1 MAPKQ
6 QPPQPP
12 LQQSPSAA
20 ELVRKVAVEVMQ
32 TAGKMPPLG
41 AARVERGSQ
50 LMSQFCSALAADCP
64 AGDESSHANCSE
76 FCGWVQT
83 NCFDG
88 ITTDEHGAAVRA
100 RTRALNKSVERLCA
114 KQEYSIWR
122 EIVAE
127 FSPPEFESSP
137 PASEASDPQPSAA
150 AVEAEAEA
158 AEESR
163 DSDDTGAEAEND
175 SNGAEQHSDPENEIE
190 LSPPE
195 PGGLASHPAS
205 EASDPQPSAAAVEAE
220 AEEAAEESRASD
232 DTGTEAE
239 DDSNGTEQHSDPEND
254 VERMI
259 LDEPDDVEEL
269 MSEGEQ
275 DMSDAEHG
283 ANADSAAQ
291 TAPAAMEQEQE
302 QAQAQR
308 RGQVQ
313 DSAETNCSVESCCC
327 NPEEHELPVSAEVEH
342 SKEPVESRSKVAAH
356 LDIIIQCFPELS
368 RFAAHQLLQ
377 AYGYNAKHAISA
389 YHRAKQ
395 LRQQQKEEAEAHRRM
410 EYLRQAEYQRL
421 LRQRQ
426 QQRQQHTQYAHFRH
440 PEFGYLGTPRNAWM
454 SAWA

>member
-1 MAPKQ
+1 M
-6 QPPQPP
+6 
-12 LQQSPSAA
+12 
-20 ELVRKVAVEVMQ
+20 
-32 TAGKMPPLG
+32 G
-41 AARVERGSQ
+41 
-50 LMSQFCSALAADCP
+50 
-64 AGDESSHANCSE
+64 
-76 FCGWVQT
+76 
-83 NCFDG
+83 
-88 ITTDEHGAAVRA
+88 
-100 RTRALNKSVERLCA
+100 
-114 KQEYSIWR
+114 
-122 EIVAE
+122 
-127 FSPPEFESSP
+127 
-137 PASEASDPQPSAA
+137 
-150 AVEAEAEA
+150 
-158 AEESR
+158 
-163 DSDDTGAEAEND
+163 ND

-239 DDSNGTEQHSDPEND
+239 DDSNGAEQHSDPEND

-259 LDEPDDVEEL
+259 LDEPDDVEE
-269 MSEGEQ
+269 
-275 DMSDAEHG
+275 
-283 ANADSAAQ
+283 
-291 TAPAAMEQEQE
+291 
-302 QAQAQR
+302 
-308 RGQVQ
+308 QVQ